1 MDTLSTDKRYMARCL
16 ELALNGQGNVAPN
29 PMVGALIV
37 HNDRIIGEGYHVKYG
52 DSHAE
57 INAINSVM
65 DKSLLKQS
73 TLYLS
78 LEPCSH
84 YGKTP
89 PCTDTIVAMGIP
101 RVVVATIDVN
111 PKVMGRGVD
120 ILRKAGIEVT
130 LGVLE
135 DEARDLNRRFFTYQT
150 KKRPYIILKWAQTI
164 DGFIDAV
171 RNPSDP
177 IAPVWITNEL
187 SRSLVHRWR
196 SEEQAILIGTKTVE
210 KDNPKL
216 NVRDWS
222 GRTPTRVIIDRK
234 LRLPIES
241 NVFDG
246 CIPTLLFIGNNATA
260 SVRKPQFA
268 AIPNLEIISI
278 DFARGMEFQLLKEL
292 YDRNINSVMIEGGA
306 IIITSFVQK
315 NLWDEARVFVGNKF
329 FYDGVKAP
337 VFARDLYS
345 YDELG
350 DSKLF
355 TYRNKDVV
363 ELPKEVAPES
373 NPDASI

>member
-1 MDTLSTDKRYMARCL
+1 MDTLSIDKMYMSRCL
-16 ELALNGQGNVAPN
+16 ELAQNGQGNVAPN

-37 HNDRIIGEGYHVKYG
+37 HNDRIIGEGYHIKYG
-52 DSHAE
+52 DIHAE
-57 INAINSVM
+57 IAAINSVK
-65 DKSLLKQS
+65 DKSLLRES

-84 YGKTP
+84 FGKTP
-89 PCTDTIVAMGIP
+89 PCTDAIIAMEIP
-101 RVVVATIDVN
+101 RIIIATMDVN
-111 PKVMGRGVD
+111 PKVMGRGIE
-120 ILRKAGIEVT
+120 ILRKAGREVIV
-130 LGVLE
+130 GVM
-135 DEARDLNRRFFTYQT
+135 EAEAKDLNRRFFTFQT
-150 KKRPYIILKWAQTI
+150 KKRPYIILKWAQTL
-164 DGFIDAV
+164 DGFIDAN
-171 RNPSDP
+171 RCPADP
-177 IAPVWITNEL
+177 IAPIWITNEL

-246 CIPTLLFIGNNATA
+246 GIPTLLFIGNNAAA
-260 SVRKPQFA
+260 SVRKSQFA

-278 DFARGMEFQLLKEL
+278 DYAKGMEMQLLKEL
-292 YDRNINSVMIEGGA
+292 YDRNISSVMIEGGA
-306 IIITSFVQK
+306 IIINSFVQK
-315 NLWDEARVFVGNKF
+315 NLWDEARVFIGNQF

-337 VFARDLYS
+337 SFARELHS

-355 TYRNKDVV
+355 TYRNKNVV
-363 ELPKEVAPES
+363 ELSKEVGSEANPEV
-373 NPDASI
+373 SI

>member
-1 MDTLSTDKRYMARCL
+1 MDTLSTDKMYMARCL

-37 HNDRIIGEGYHVKYG
+37 HNDTIIGEGYHIKYG
-52 DSHAE
+52 DLHAE
-57 INAINSVM
+57 INAINSVK
-65 DKSLLKQS
+65 DKSLLSNS

-89 PCTDTIVAMGIP
+89 PCTDTIISMNIP
-101 RVVVATIDVN
+101 RIVIATMDFN
-111 PKVMGRGVD
+111 PKVMGRGIE
-120 ILRKAGIEVT
+120 ILRKAGREVT
-130 LGVLE
+130 VGVME
-135 DEARDLNRRFFTYQT
+135 DEARDLNRRFFTFHT

-164 DGFIDAV
+164 DGFIDAL

-177 IAPVWITNEL
+177 VAPIWITNEL

-196 SEEQAILIGTKTVE
+196 SEEQAILIGTRTVE

-234 LRLPIES
+234 LRLPIEA

-246 CIPTLLFIGNNATA
+246 CIPTLLFIGNNAAA
-260 SVRKPQFA
+260 SVRKTQFA
-268 AIPNLEIISI
+268 AIPNLEIITI
-278 DFARGMEFQLLKEL
+278 DFAKGMEMQLLKEL
-292 YDRNINSVMIEGGA
+292 YDRNLNSVMIEGGA
-306 IIITSFVQK
+306 MIINSFAEK

-337 VFARDLYS
+337 TFARELCS

-355 TYRNKDVV
+355 TYRNKQVD
-363 ELPKEVAPES
+363 
-373 NPDASI
+373 D

>member
-1 MDTLSTDKRYMARCL
+1 MDTQSIDKMYMARCL

-37 HNDRIIGEGYHVKYG
+37 HENKIIGEGYHIRYG
-52 DSHAE
+52 DAHAE
-57 INAINSVM
+57 INAINSVK
-65 DKSLLKQS
+65 DKSLLKKA

-84 YGKTP
+84 FGKTP
-89 PCTDTIVAMGIP
+89 PCVDSIIAMGIP

-111 PKVMGRGVD
+111 PKVAGRGVE
-120 ILRKAGIEVT
+120 ILRKSGVEVVV
-130 LGVLE
+130 GVLE
-135 DEARDLNRRFFTYQT
+135 DEARDMNRRFFTFQT
-150 KKRPYIILKWAQTI
+150 KKRPYIIIKWAQTL

-246 CIPTLLFIGNNATA
+246 CIPTLLFIGNNAAA
-260 SVRKPQFA
+260 SVRKPEFA
-268 AIPNLEIISI
+268 AIPNLEILTI
-278 DFARGMEFQLLKEL
+278 DFAKGMEMQLLKEL
-292 YDRNINSVMIEGGA
+292 YDRNINSVMIEGGTT
-306 IIITSFVQK
+306 IINSFVQK

-355 TYRNKDVV
+355 TYRNKQVG
-363 ELPKEVAPES
+363 EMPKEVTAE
-373 NPDASI
+373 

>member
-1 MDTLSTDKRYMARCL
+1 MYMSRCL
-16 ELALNGQGNVAPN
+16 ELAQNGQGNVAPN

-37 HNDRIIGEGYHVKYG
+37 HNDRIIGEGYHIKYG
-52 DSHAE
+52 DIHAE
-57 INAINSVM
+57 IAAINSVK
-65 DKSLLKQS
+65 DKSLLRES

-84 YGKTP
+84 FGKTP
-89 PCTDTIVAMGIP
+89 PCTDAIIAMEIP
-101 RVVVATIDVN
+101 RIIIATMDVN
-111 PKVMGRGVD
+111 PKVMGRGIE
-120 ILRKAGIEVT
+120 ILRKAGREVIV
-130 LGVLE
+130 GVM
-135 DEARDLNRRFFTYQT
+135 EAEAKDLNRRFFTFQT
-150 KKRPYIILKWAQTI
+150 KKRPYIILKWAQTL
-164 DGFIDAV
+164 DGFIDAN
-171 RNPSDP
+171 RGPADP
-177 IAPVWITNEL
+177 IAPIWITNEL

-246 CIPTLLFIGNNATA
+246 GIPTLLFIGNNAAA
-260 SVRKPQFA
+260 SVRKSQFA

-278 DFARGMEFQLLKEL
+278 DYAKGMEMQLLKEL
-292 YDRNINSVMIEGGA
+292 YDRNISSVMIEGGA
-306 IIITSFVQK
+306 IIINSFVQK
-315 NLWDEARVFVGNKF
+315 NLWDEARVFIGNQF

-337 VFARDLYS
+337 SFARELHS

-355 TYRNKDVV
+355 TYRNKNIV
-363 ELPKEVAPES
+363 EQSKEVGSEANPEV
-373 NPDASI
+373 SI

>member
-1 MDTLSTDKRYMARCL
+1 MDTQSVDKMYMARCL
-16 ELALNGQGNVAPN
+16 ELAQNGQGNVAPN

-37 HNDRIIGEGYHVKYG
+37 HNDRIIGEGYHIKFG
-52 DSHAE
+52 DLHAE
-57 INAINSVM
+57 INAINSVK
-65 DKSLLKQS
+65 DKSLLKES

-84 YGKTP
+84 FGKTP
-89 PCTDTIVAMGIP
+89 PCTDTIIATEIP
-101 RVVVATIDVN
+101 RIVIATMDVN
-111 PKVMGRGVD
+111 PKVMGRGIE
-120 ILRKAGIEVT
+120 ILRKVGREVLVGIM
-130 LGVLE
+130 E
-135 DEARDLNRRFFTYQT
+135 DEARDLNRRFFTFQT

-164 DGFIDAV
+164 DGFIDVIRDTA
-171 RNPSDP
+171 NP
-177 IAPVWITNEL
+177 IAPIWITNEL

-246 CIPTLLFIGNNATA
+246 CIPTLLFIGNNAAA
-260 SVRKPQFA
+260 SVRKTQFA
-268 AIPNLEIISI
+268 AISNLEIISI
-278 DFARGMEFQLLKEL
+278 DFAKGMEMQLLKEL

-306 IIITSFVQK
+306 IIINSFVQK
-315 NLWDEARVFVGNKF
+315 NLWDEARVFVGNQF

-337 VFARDLYS
+337 TFARELYS

-355 TYRNKDVV
+355 TYRNRNVA
-363 ELPKEVAPES
+363 ELQKESLSDPK
-373 NPDASI
+373 N

>member
-1 MDTLSTDKRYMARCL
+1 
-16 ELALNGQGNVAPN
+16 
-29 PMVGALIV
+29 
-37 HNDRIIGEGYHVKYG
+37 
-52 DSHAE
+52 
-57 INAINSVM
+57 
-65 DKSLLKQS
+65 
-73 TLYLS
+73 
-78 LEPCSH
+78 
-84 YGKTP
+84 
-89 PCTDTIVAMGIP
+89 
-101 RVVVATIDVN
+101 
-111 PKVMGRGVD
+111 
-120 ILRKAGIEVT
+120 
-130 LGVLE
+130 
-135 DEARDLNRRFFTYQT
+135 
-150 KKRPYIILKWAQTI
+150 
-164 DGFIDAV
+164 
-171 RNPSDP
+171 
-177 IAPVWITNEL
+177 
-187 SRSLVHRWR
+187 VHRWR

>member
-1 MDTLSTDKRYMARCL
+1 MDTLSIDKMYMSRCL
-16 ELALNGQGNVAPN
+16 ELAQNGQGNVAPN

-37 HNDRIIGEGYHVKYG
+37 HNGRIIGEGYHIKYG
-52 DSHAE
+52 DIHAE
-57 INAINSVM
+57 IAAINSVK
-65 DKSLLKQS
+65 DKSLLKES

-84 YGKTP
+84 FGKTP
-89 PCTDTIVAMGIP
+89 PCTDTIIAVGIP
-101 RVVVATIDVN
+101 RIIIATIDVN
-111 PKVMGRGVD
+111 PKVMGRGIE
-120 ILRKAGIEVT
+120 ILRKAGREVIV
-130 LGVLE
+130 GVME
-135 DEARDLNRRFFTYQT
+135 DEARDLNRRFFTFQT
-150 KKRPYIILKWAQTI
+150 KKRPYIILKWAQTL
-164 DGFIDAV
+164 DGFIDAN
-171 RNPSDP
+171 REPEEQ
-177 IAPVWITNEL
+177 IAPIWITNEL

-234 LRLPIES
+234 LRLPIDA

-246 CIPTLLFIGNNATA
+246 SIPTLLFIGNNATA
-260 SVRKPQFA
+260 FVRKSQFA

-278 DFARGMEFQLLKEL
+278 DFAKGMEMQLLKEL

-306 IIITSFVQK
+306 IIINSFVQK
-315 NLWDEARVFVGNKF
+315 NLWDEARVFIGNQF

-337 VFARDLYS
+337 SFAREPYS

-355 TYRNKDVV
+355 TYRNKVVV
-363 ELPKEVAPES
+363 ELPKDIVSEPNPEV
-373 NPDASI
+373 SI

>member
-1 MDTLSTDKRYMARCL
+1 MDTLSIDKMYMARCL

-37 HNDRIIGEGYHVKYG
+37 HNERIIGEGYHVKYG

-57 INAINSVM
+57 INAVNSVKN
-65 DKSLLKQS
+65 KSLLKQS

-84 YGKTP
+84 FGKTP
-89 PCTDTIVAMGIP
+89 PCVDTIIAMGIP
-101 RVVVATIDVN
+101 KVVVATIDVN

-120 ILRKAGIEVT
+120 YLRKAGVEVVV
-130 LGVLE
+130 GVME
-135 DEARDLNRRFFTYQT
+135 DEARDLNRRFFTFQT

-164 DGFIDAV
+164 DGFIDAA
-171 RNPSDP
+171 RGPSDP
-177 IAPVWITNEL
+177 ITPIWITNEL

-216 NVRDWS
+216 NVREWS

-234 LRLPIES
+234 LRLPIDA

-246 CIPTLLFIGNNATA
+246 KIPTLLFIGNNATA
-260 SVRKPQFA
+260 SVRKAQFA
-268 AIPNLEIISI
+268 AISNLEIISI

-306 IIITSFVQK
+306 IIINSFVQK

-337 VFARDLYS
+337 VFNRKLYS
-345 YDELG
+345 YDELD

-355 TYRNKDVV
+355 TYRNSNIAEPLRDVI
-363 ELPKEVAPES
+363 AES
-373 NPDASI
+373 NPELTS

>member
-1 MDTLSTDKRYMARCL
+1 MDTQSIDKMYMARCL
-16 ELALNGQGNVAPN
+16 ELAQNGQGNVAPN

-37 HNDRIIGEGYHVKYG
+37 HKNQIIGEGYHIKHG
-52 DSHAE
+52 DAHAE
-57 INAINSVM
+57 INAINSVK
-65 DKSLLKQS
+65 DKSLLKES

-84 YGKTP
+84 FGKTP
-89 PCTDTIVAMGIP
+89 PCTDTILSVGIP
-101 RVVVATIDVN
+101 RIVIASMDVN
-111 PKVMGRGVD
+111 PKVMGRGIE
-120 ILRKAGIEVT
+120 ILRKAGREVVV
-130 LGVLE
+130 GVME
-135 DEARDLNRRFFTYQT
+135 EEALDLNRRFVTFHT
-150 KKRPYIILKWAQTI
+150 KKRPYIIIKWAQTL
-164 DGFIDAV
+164 DGFIDAI
-171 RNPSDP
+171 RKPEDP

-196 SEEQAILIGTKTVE
+196 SEEQAILIGTRTVE

-241 NVFDG
+241 HVFDG
-246 CIPTLLFIGNNATA
+246 SIPTLLFIGNNAAA
-260 SVRKPQFA
+260 SVRKPLFA
-268 AIPNLEIISI
+268 AIPNLEIITI
-278 DFARGMEFQLLKEL
+278 DFAKGMELQLLKEL
-292 YDRNINSVMIEGGA
+292 YDRNLNSVMIEGGA
-306 IIITSFVQK
+306 MIINSFVEK

-337 VFARDLYS
+337 TFNREFYS

-355 TYRNKDVV
+355 TYRNKQ
-363 ELPKEVAPES
+363 S
-373 NPDASI
+373 S

>member
-1 MDTLSTDKRYMARCL
+1 MDTLSTHKMYMARCF

-37 HNDRIIGEGYHVKYG
+37 HNNLIIGEGYHVKYG

-57 INAINSVM
+57 INAINSVK

-84 YGKTP
+84 FGKTP
-89 PCTDTIVAMGIP
+89 PCVDTIIAMGIP

-111 PKVMGRGVD
+111 PKVMGRGVEY
-120 ILRKAGIEVT
+120 LRKAGVEVVV
-130 LGVLE
+130 GVME
-135 DEARDLNRRFFTYQT
+135 NEARDLNRRFFTFQT

-164 DGFIDAV
+164 DGFIDSV
-171 RNPSDP
+171 RGPLDP
-177 IAPVWITNEL
+177 LAPVWITNEL

-216 NVRDWS
+216 NVRDWT

-234 LRLPIES
+234 LRLPIEAH
-241 NVFDG
+241 VFDG

-260 SVRKPQFA
+260 SVRKAQFA
-268 AIPNLEIISI
+268 AISNLEIISI

-306 IIITSFVQK
+306 IIINSFVQK

-355 TYRNKDVV
+355 TYRNKDVA
-363 ELPKEVAPES
+363 EPLKEVLTES
-373 NPDASI
+373 NTELLS

>member
-1 MDTLSTDKRYMARCL
+1 MNTLSKDKMYMARCL
-16 ELALNGQGNVAPN
+16 ELALNGQGNVSPN
-29 PMVGALIV
+29 PMVGALILY
-37 HNDRIIGEGYHVKYG
+37 NDLIIGEGYHIKYG
-52 DSHAE
+52 ESHAE
-57 INAINSVM
+57 INAINSVK

-84 YGKTP
+84 FGKTP
-89 PCTDTIVAMGIP
+89 PCVDTIIAMGIP
-101 RVVVATIDVN
+101 KVVVATIDFN
-111 PKVMGRGVD
+111 PKVNGRGVEY
-120 ILRKAGIEVT
+120 LRKAGVEVVV
-130 LGVLE
+130 GVLE
-135 DEARDLNRRFFTYQT
+135 EEARDLNRRFFTYQI

-171 RNPSDP
+171 RGPSDP

-234 LRLPIES
+234 LRLPIEA

-260 SVRKPQFA
+260 SVRKAQFA

-278 DFARGMEFQLLKEL
+278 DFARGMELQLLKEL

-306 IIITSFVQK
+306 IIINSFVQQ
-315 NLWDEARVFVGNKF
+315 NLWDEARVFVGNQF

-337 VFARDLYS
+337 VFARELFS

-355 TYRNKDVV
+355 TYRNKEIAEPLKVDGDGANA
-363 ELPKEVAPES
+363 ETQS
-373 NPDASI
+373 

>member
-1 MDTLSTDKRYMARCL
+1 MDTLSIDKMYMSRCL
-16 ELALNGQGNVAPN
+16 ELAQNGQGNVAPN

-37 HNDRIIGEGYHVKYG
+37 HNDRIIGEGYHIKYG
-52 DSHAE
+52 DIHAE
-57 INAINSVM
+57 IAAINSVK
-65 DKSLLKQS
+65 DKSLLRES

-84 YGKTP
+84 FGKTP
-89 PCTDTIVAMGIP
+89 PCTDAIIAMEIP
-101 RVVVATIDVN
+101 RIIIATMDVN
-111 PKVMGRGVD
+111 PKVMGRGIE
-120 ILRKAGIEVT
+120 ILRKAGREVIV
-130 LGVLE
+130 GVM
-135 DEARDLNRRFFTYQT
+135 EAEAKDLNRRFFTFQT
-150 KKRPYIILKWAQTI
+150 KKRPYIILKWAQTL
-164 DGFIDAV
+164 DGFIDAN
-171 RNPSDP
+171 RGPADP
-177 IAPVWITNEL
+177 IAPIWITNEL

-246 CIPTLLFIGNNATA
+246 GIPTLLFIGNNAAA
-260 SVRKPQFA
+260 SVRKSQFA

-278 DFARGMEFQLLKEL
+278 DYAKGMEMQLLKEL
-292 YDRNINSVMIEGGA
+292 YDRNISSVMIEGGA
-306 IIITSFVQK
+306 IIINSFVQK
-315 NLWDEARVFVGNKF
+315 NLWDEARVFIGNQF

-337 VFARDLYS
+337 SFARELHS

-355 TYRNKDVV
+355 TYRNKNVV
-363 ELPKEVAPES
+363 ELSKEVGSEANPEV
-373 NPDASI
+373 SI